1 LPENEVDKMVLDME
15 GEFYKIAMRIL
26 TKPQKLYKMVA
37 ISPHTSR
44 VTVMG
49 ADNYMVVGS
58 SILRSLTKGKED
70 KAYKAGYKC
79 GKEMFGN
86 LIKEFDEEVESLPTK
101 KLLALGIPFMTNIG
115 WGKLELKKLDKS
127 NGKVLIEGKETIEL
141 NYKHSKH
148 HMLTC
153 GLMAAISSLS
163 LRKEVQ
169 GSVKEVTKDTVLFEF
184 S

>member
-1 LPENEVDKMVLDME
+1 MVLDME

-26 TKPQKLYKMVA
+26 SKPQKLYKMVA

-44 VTVMG
+44 VTIMG
-49 ADNYMVVGS
+49 ADNYMIVGS
-58 SILRSLTKGKED
+58 SLLKTLTKGKEE
-70 KAYKAGYKC
+70 KAYKEGFKC

-101 KLLALGIPFMTNIG
+101 KLFDLGIPFMTNIG
-115 WGKLELKKLDKS
+115 WGKLEMKKLNKS
-127 NGKVLIEGKETIEL
+127 NGTVLIEAKETIEL

-153 GLMAAISSLS
+153 GLLAAICTLS
-163 LRKEVQ
+163 MRKDVQ
-169 GSVKEVTKDTVLFEF
+169 GTVKDVTKDTVLFEF